1 MDACVRYVRAA
12 RALIRGASTRE
23 AAAVAGEDGVW
34 LVPRSQ
40 IESSGYVLHT
50 LRAALWCLTTTDSYL
65 AIQTVVGVQG
75 LVCGAPHTERC
86 AVGRVFAVEQPI
98 AVAFAQVVR
107 IHHAVAVHQG
117 IQRGQRH

>member
-1 MDACVRYVRAA
+1 MRVGDGAHRTHIVVRHTEERERDAAHER
-12 RALIRGASTRE
+12 
-23 AAAVAGEDGVW
+23 AVAV
-34 LVPRSQ
+34 V
-40 IESSGYVLHT
+40 
-50 LRAALWCLTTTDSYL
+50 AL

-98 AVAFAQVVR
+98 AVAFAQVVG

-117 IQRGQRH
+117 IQCGQRH